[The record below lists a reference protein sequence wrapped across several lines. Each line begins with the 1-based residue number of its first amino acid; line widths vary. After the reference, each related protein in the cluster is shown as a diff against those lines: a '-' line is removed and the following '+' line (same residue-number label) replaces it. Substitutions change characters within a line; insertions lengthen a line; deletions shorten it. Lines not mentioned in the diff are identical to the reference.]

1 MCVGACPVEALR
13 ILGTVLLIVLH
24 GRLSL
29 RRPIAGDAT
38 GTARL
43 LLLICLHFE
52 QIPMVC
58 ILHGHNKRVDI
69 MFGQAKVLQEILHL
83 VQIVAHIGH
92 LLHELLFFV
101 DEVFWD
107 GLKSVTNGFHGQ
119 LLLHLALLLL
129 RSRIRLD
136 VLPAHPVK
144 ELAWEL
150 LEHLLG
156 EQVRIVAEL
165 LKGYKLHDIG

>member
-1 MCVGACPVEALR
+1 MCVRACPVEALR
-13 ILGTVLLIVLH
+13 ILGTVLQIVLH
-24 GRLSL
+24 GWLSL
-29 RRPIAGDAT
+29 RRPIAGGAAR
-38 GTARL
+38 TAWL
-43 LLLICLHFE
+43 LLLIRLHFE
-52 QIPMVC
+52 HVPVVS

-69 MFGQAKVLQEILHL
+69 KLRQAKVLQEVLHL

-107 GLKSVTNGFHGQ
+107 GLKSVISGFHGE

-136 VLPAHPVK
+136 VLSAHPVQ

-156 EQVRIVAEL
+156 EQVWIVAEL
-165 LKGYKLHDIG
+165 LKRHKLHDIG